1 MEHVK
6 LAKLSPLRRT
16 PVFREIN
23 ECNSKQNSFFL
34 KAFLLIFILL
44 TPAGRSF
51 FLTLSVVLSIL
62 HFSRLIAR
70 WYYMLKSAA
79 SFPHQLFEKRQVSR
93 FLLLTCHLLS
103 TPSFITQ
110 SSSPFHIFSP
120 FSSAAFFADFS
131 SWCCHDS
138 AGCFVVVVV
147 DVVYFIILW
156 MMRYEKIK
164 GWGISV
170 LYVSE

>member
-1 MEHVK
+1 MERVK

-138 AGCFVVVVV
+138 AGCFVVVV

-164 GWGISV
+164 G
-170 LYVSE
+170 